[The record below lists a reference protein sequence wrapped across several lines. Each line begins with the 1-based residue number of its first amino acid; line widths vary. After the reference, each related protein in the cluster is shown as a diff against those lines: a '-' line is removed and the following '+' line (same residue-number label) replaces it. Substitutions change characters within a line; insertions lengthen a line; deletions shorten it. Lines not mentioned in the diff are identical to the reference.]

1 MTVVG
6 LIAEY
11 NPFHNGHKY
20 HIEKA
25 RELTHAD
32 MVIVVMSG
40 NFVQRGVPALM
51 PKRLRAKVALEAGAS
66 LVIELPVCY
75 ATASAEQ
82 FAYGAVSLL
91 DKLGCVDAI
100 CFGNECGEISML
112 KSLADVLSEE
122 PEAYREILQGYLR
135 RGDSFPVARQMALK
149 EYLKSD
155 FPDDVLSEPNN
166 ILAIEYL
173 KALCRLHSRMKPI
186 AIRRISSHYHDKELK
201 EEISS
206 ATAIR
211 NTFARNSGFST
222 ELTAQ
227 IPEDG
232 ISLLK
237 ENYQKRYPVFPND
250 VSLLLKYKLLKE
262 NKTFLQEYA
271 DVSEEL
277 ANRIANSLNQY
288 LNFEQ
293 FCGLLK
299 TKEVTYSRISR
310 ALIHILLDIKKF
322 DMSEIEYAHVLG
334 FRAEDTAL
342 FSKIKQEAS
351 IPLLSKLTNVEYL
364 SESAKQM
371 LRQDILA
378 ADFYESIVTEKFQ
391 TPFQSEYCHPVIRV

>member
-51 PKRLRAKVALEAGAS
+51 PKHLRAKAALEAGAS

-100 CFGNECGEISML
+100 CFGSECGEISML
-112 KSLADVLSEE
+112 HSLADVLSEE
-122 PEAYREILQGYLR
+122 PEAYREILQRYLR

-173 KALCRLHSRMKPI
+173 KALRRLHSRMKPI
-186 AIRRISSHYHDKELK
+186 AIRRISSHYHDEELK

-227 IPEDG
+227 IPEAG
-232 ISLLK
+232 ISMLK

-262 NKTFLQEYA
+262 TKTALQEYA

-334 FRAEDTAL
+334 FRADDTAL

>member
-51 PKRLRAKVALEAGAS
+51 PKHLRAETALKAGAS

-91 DKLGCVDAI
+91 DKLGCVDAV
-100 CFGNECGEISML
+100 CFGSECGEISMP
-112 KSLADVLSEE
+112 KSLADVLAEE
-122 PEAYREILQGYLR
+122 PEAYREILQRYLR

-149 EYLKSD
+149 EHLKSD
-155 FPDDVLSEPNN
+155 FPDEVLSEPNN

-173 KALCRLHSRMKPI
+173 KALRRLHSRIRPI
-186 AIRRISSHYHDKELK
+186 AIQRISSHYHDEELK

-211 NTFARNSGFST
+211 NTFAGNSGFST
-222 ELTAQ
+222 KLTAQ
-227 IPEDG
+227 IPETG

-250 VSLLLKYKLLKE
+250 VSLLLKCKLLKE
-262 NKTFLQEYA
+262 NKTSLQEYA

-277 ANRIANSLNQY
+277 ANRIANSLSQY

-293 FCGLLK
+293 FCRLLK

-310 ALIHILLDIKKF
+310 SLIHILLDIKKS

-334 FRAEDTAL
+334 FRADDSAL

-351 IPLLSKLTNVEYL
+351 IPLLSKLTNVENL

-371 LRQDILA
+371 LRLDILA
-378 ADFYESIVTEKFQ
+378 ADFYESIVTEKFR
-391 TPFQSEYCHPVIRV
+391 TPFQSEYCHPVIRI